1 MSTQGKLV
9 TSAIVVALAVAAFL
23 AIGGA
28 LFAFALLVLLAWILA
43 MLLREREARLSNG
56 FWWKLTLSG
65 VGVLAITALV
75 LRRSLAA
82 VVARRG
88 AERARVVVGHVRVR
102 HRGSVMIIGGLLSGV
117 VQLASRRPLSH

>member
-9 TSAIVVALAVAAFL
+9 TSAIVVAVAVAAFL

-43 MLLREREARLSNG
+43 MLLREREARMSNG

-65 VGVLAITALV
+65 VGVLAVTALFFGGPWPQSWRDEV
-75 LRRSLAA
+75 PGEL
-82 VVARRG
+82 G
-88 AERARVVVGHVRVR
+88 VVVGHVRVR
-102 HRGSVMIIGGLLSGV
+102 HRG
-117 VQLASRRPLSH
+117 R